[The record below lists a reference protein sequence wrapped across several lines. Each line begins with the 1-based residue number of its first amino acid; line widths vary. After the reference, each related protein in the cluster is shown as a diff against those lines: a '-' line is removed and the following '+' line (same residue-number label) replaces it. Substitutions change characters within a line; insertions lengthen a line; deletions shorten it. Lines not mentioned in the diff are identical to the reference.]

1 MVAGFQNADLKQV
14 CFLPSA
20 PAIREHSSLILTRS
34 PYAEPMTNMLKTV
47 LHPPAAPF
55 LWLHRHLLPP
65 DSSVGWAPYLWL
77 VWIGFFFIPWGLQPS
92 NATTKIATLVALA
105 LFLPLYFRYYWA
117 RDMERLWIIGAIA
130 MLGYVL
136 IPFNPSGGGLL
147 IYAGSFVGYSLRPR
161 LALAVLA
168 ALTIVAIGEYAG
180 LGFPLILW
188 IWAPVMIVMA
198 GFANLWGT
206 ERHRQHRALLQSQ
219 DEVKRLAAT
228 AERERIG
235 RDLHDLLGHTL
246 TLITVKAELAAK
258 LAEHNLGGAA
268 REIREVERISRD
280 ALQQVREA
288 VGGYRKGGLRGELTN
303 ARSALSAAHV
313 TLTENINPPAL
324 SDLQDA
330 LLAMVLRE
338 AITNIVR
345 HSKAHHCRITLETRD
360 RHIRLL
366 VEDDGSGGTLQE
378 GNGLKGMRERLQ
390 SVSGHLD
397 ISSNREG
404 TRLAIRVPSNEQGAP
419 DNSPAL
425 RAQSA

>member
-1 MVAGFQNADLKQV
+1 
-14 CFLPSA
+14 
-20 PAIREHSSLILTRS
+20 
-34 PYAEPMTNMLKTV
+34 MTNTLKII
-47 LHPPAAPF
+47 LHSPAAPF

-65 DSSVGWAPYLWL
+65 DSSGGWAPYLWL
-77 VWIGFFFIPWGLQPS
+77 AWIGFFFIPWGLQPS

-105 LFLPLYFRYYWA
+105 LFLPLYFRFYWA
-117 RDMERLWIIGAIA
+117 RSAERLWIIGAIA
-130 MLGYVL
+130 VLGYVL

-147 IYAGSFVGYSLRPR
+147 IYVGSFVGYSLRPR

-198 GFANLWGT
+198 GLANLWGT
-206 ERHRQHRALLQSQ
+206 ERHRQHQALLQSQ

-268 REIREVERISRD
+268 REIRAVERISRD

-313 TLTENINPPAL
+313 TLTENIDPPAL

-345 HSKAHHCRITLETRD
+345 HSKAHHCRITLETQD
-360 RHIRLL
+360 RHVRLL
-366 VEDDGSGGTLQE
+366 VEDDGSGGTLHE

-404 TRLAIRVPSNEQGAP
+404 TRLAIRVPSNEQGTP
-419 DNSPAL
+419 DTSPAL

>member
-1 MVAGFQNADLKQV
+1 MT
-14 CFLPSA
+14 
-20 PAIREHSSLILTRS
+20 LTQRLQ
-34 PYAEPMTNMLKTV
+34 PLT
-47 LHPPAAPF
+47 APF
-55 LWLHRHLLPP
+55 LWVHRRLLPQ
-65 DSSVGWAPYLWL
+65 DFGVGCAPYLWL
-77 VWIGFFFIPWGLQPS
+77 VWVGFFFIPWELQS
-92 NATTKIATLVALA
+92 TSATTKIATVAALA
-105 LFLPLYFRYYWA
+105 LFLPLYFRFYWA
-117 RDMERLWIIGAIA
+117 RSAERLWIIGIIA
-130 MLGYVL
+130 ALGCAL
-136 IPFNPSGGGLL
+136 IPFNGFGGGLL
-147 IYAGSFVGYSLRPR
+147 IYAGAFAGYSLRPR
-161 LALAVLA
+161 LAGAVLA
-168 ALTIVAIGEYAG
+168 ALAVAAIGEYAG
-180 LGFPLILW
+180 LGFPLIQW
-188 IWAPVMIVMA
+188 IWSPVVIVMI
-198 GFANLWGT
+198 GFANLWSA
-206 ERHRQHRALLQSQ
+206 EQVRQHCTLRQSQ

-268 REIREVERISRD
+268 REIRAVERISRD

-303 ARSALSAAHV
+303 ARSALSTAHV
-313 TLTENINPPAL
+313 TLTENIDPPAL

-338 AITNIVR
+338 AVTNIVR
-345 HSKAHHCRITLETRD
+345 HSRAHHCRITLETRD

-366 VEDDGSGGTLQE
+366 VEDDGSGGTLHE

-404 TRLAIRVPSNEQGAP
+404 TRLAIRVPSNEQDAP

>member
-1 MVAGFQNADLKQV
+1 M
-14 CFLPSA
+14 
-20 PAIREHSSLILTRS
+20 
-34 PYAEPMTNMLKTV
+34 PMTLTQRLQPLAV
-47 LHPPAAPF
+47 PF
-55 LWLHRHLLPP
+55 LWLHHRLLPP
-65 DSSVGWAPYLWL
+65 DSVAGWTPYLWL
-77 VWIGFFFIPWGLQPS
+77 VWVGLFFIPWGLQS
-92 NATTKIATLVALA
+92 TSATTKIATFAALA

-117 RDMERLWIIGAIA
+117 RGVERWWIIGVIA
-130 MLGYVL
+130 ALGCAVT
-136 IPFNPSGGGLL
+136 PFNGAGGSLL
-147 IYAGSFVGYSLRPR
+147 IYAGAFAGYSFRPR
-161 LALAVLA
+161 LAVAAVTVLA
-168 ALTIVAIGEYAG
+168 AVAIGEYAG
-180 LGFPLILW
+180 LGFPLMQW
-188 IWAPVMIVMA
+188 IWAPVVIVMM
-198 GFANLWGT
+198 GLANLWGA
-206 ERHRQHRALLQSQ
+206 ERHRQHCALRQSQ

-268 REIREVERISRD
+268 REIRAVERISRD

-288 VGGYRKGGLRGELTN
+288 VGGYRTGGLRGELTN
-303 ARSALSAAHV
+303 ARSALSTAHV
-313 TLTENINPPAL
+313 TLTENIDPPAL

-338 AITNIVR
+338 AVTNIVR

-366 VEDDGSGGTLQE
+366 VEDDGSGGTLHE

-397 ISSNREG
+397 ILSNREG